1 MTRELDLG
9 MDTDAITYYKLF
21 NQEETHHGYPF
32 STGFHED
39 PKQFFT
45 DSPCSSGGFYF
56 CREEHINL
64 WLYYH
69 CSWIRPV
76 TLPPGALVHD
86 EGTKL
91 KANQIILGERMRL
104 REFLVK
110 KSYEYVYRFIKT
122 SYIPPDTCLVLMYGI
137 PEKMLTTEMLTMLI
151 QKNPVEVVVISQK
164 YPLFQ
169 TETNW
174 KKAIKAFP
182 TILLLNEVQD
192 PTLVLWGIKNVSGE
206 VVWPIKNQ
214 TEEMCRAAVQK
225 DGLNIRYIQ
234 DKNRTPE
241 LCQLALKKTP
251 AAKQYIDRPFR
262 KCEVLENTKERIT

>member
-1 MTRELDLG
+1 MAIQMTRELDLG
-9 MDTDAITYYKLF
+9 MDTEAITYYKLF
-21 NQEETHHGYPF
+21 NEEETHHGYPF

-39 PKQFFT
+39 PNQFFT

-56 CREEHINL
+56 CREKHLPL
-64 WLYYH
+64 WVYYRS
-69 CSWIRPV
+69 SWIRPV

-104 REFLVK
+104 RDFLAT
-110 KSYEYVYRFIKT
+110 KSYEYVYRFIKA
-122 SYIPPDTCLVLMYGI
+122 SYIPPDTCLVLLYGI
-137 PEKMLTTEMLTMLI
+137 PEKMHKTHMVTMLL
-151 QKNPVEVVVISQK
+151 QKNPTEGPFIGDM
-164 YPLFQ
+164 YPYFD
-169 TETNW
+169 TESTW
-174 KKAIKAFP
+174 KNAIKAFP

-192 PTLVLWGIKNVSGE
+192 PTLVLWGIENVSGE

-234 DKNRTPE
+234 DKNRTPA
-241 LCQLALKKTP
+241 LCQLALKKNP

-262 KCEVLENTKERIT
+262 KCVILETRE